1 MRRLSTPSGCT
12 LTPGGRHD
20 THPTSY
26 PTLRAIIGAARTGPV
41 QGGALFEISRRPV
54 PDRPGPRRQPE
65 EMVRGHAPPSAIINR

>member
-1 MRRLSTPSGCT
+1 MRRFSTPSGCT
-12 LTPGGRHD
+12 LAPGGRYD
-20 THPTSY
+20 SY
-26 PTLRAIIGAARTGPV
+26 PTLRAITGAARTGPV